1 MSYNNNESIP
11 LSKLCYG
18 KGEYGIGASAVP
30 KNLNLPTYLRITDI
44 TDNGDLITEGLTSV
58 DHTDSSKY
66 YLEENDIVFARTGA
80 STGRAFFY
88 EKKYGRLVYAG
99 FLIKFS
105 IDKEKVNPKYL
116 KYYTLSDQYK
126 GWVKAY
132 TGGSTRGNIN
142 AKTFGDMLVELP
154 PRNQQDFL
162 VKILSSFD
170 DKIELNNKI
179 NKNLEELAQ
188 TLYKRWFID
197 FEFPNE
203 DGEPYKSS
211 GGEMVD
217 SELGLIPKSWNIN
230 KLCDISEIER
240 GLSYKG
246 KHLCESG
253 VPMINLGSVKAK
265 GGYNYDKIK
274 FYNGDY
280 KQKNVVSKGDIIIA
294 NTDMTSTRDILGT
307 PIMVPSIYHGD
318 IIFSHHL
325 YALRKMKISR
335 SYLYYYL
342 KSDTF
347 KSIAEN
353 YANGTTVLAIAKN
366 DVEQAPVLIPSDV
379 VLNLFSSI
387 VDNVIDTVSNNE
399 VQNISL
405 TKTRDELLPKL
416 MNGEI
421 EVSNEEWFY
430 GC

>member
-1 MSYNNNESIP
+1 MSYNNNENIP
-11 LSKLCYG
+11 LAKLCYG

-30 KNLNLPTYLRITDI
+30 KNPNLPTYLRITDI

-105 IDKEKVNPKYL
+105 IDEKKVNPKYL
-116 KYYTLSDQYK
+116 KYYTISDQYK

-142 AKTFGDMLVELP
+142 AKTFGDMLVEIP

-170 DKIELNNKI
+170 DKIEINNKI

-188 TLYKRWFID
+188 TLYKRWFVD

-211 GGEMVD
+211 GGEMVE
-217 SELGLIPKSWNIN
+217 SELGLIPKGWIVESLGDSSISNLIGSGIGSFKGIKKYIATADVSNTTITSFQTNITYN
-230 KLCDISEIER
+230 DRPSR
-240 GLSYKG
+240 ANMQP
-246 KHLCESG
+246 
-253 VPMINLGSVKAK
+253 VAGSVWLAK
-265 GGYNYDKIK
+265 MKDSRKLIR
-274 FYNGDY
+274 
-280 KQKNVVSKGDIIIA
+280 VSKDSNYLIDKCIL
-294 NTDMTSTRDILGT
+294 STGFAGIYAPKYINYIWTILTTNGF
-307 PIMVPSIYHGD
+307 D
-318 IIFSHHL
+318 DEKNNL
-325 YALRKMKISR
+325 C
-335 SYLYYYL
+335 
-342 KSDTF
+342 
-347 KSIAEN
+347 
-353 YANGTTVLAIAKN
+353 NGTTMQAI
-366 DVEQAPVLIPSDV
+366 
-379 VLNLFSSI
+379 
-387 VDNVIDTVSNNE
+387 NNE
-399 VQNISL
+399 NINRIKFLVSDL
-405 TKTRDELLPKL
+405 KILDHFEQITNSFFERIQKNEIENNKLAKTRDELLPKL

-421 EVSNEEWFY
+421 EVPIEE
-430 GC
+430 